1 MKKVLGISILL
12 VVVCLISWIIQPKFV
27 TAYNLENIIHWT
39 SLYAIIGIGAAFV
52 IITGGIDLSIGS
64 VVGMTGCLLA
74 LILKETQV
82 PVALAVVAVLL
93 LSVLIGLIH
102 GMLIAWMR
110 LPSFIVTL
118 CGMLIYRSLT
128 RWITDDQALGFSSD
142 HTFLNAMAKGKVVVP
157 MMGGF
162 ALPIPCLILIVLALI
177 AGFFLNYTVYGRY
190 LFALGSNEDAAK
202 YSGIRTDRMTI
213 LAYVLCG
220 LMSGI
225 GGVLFAFYYNSMQP
239 SAQGN
244 SYELY
249 AIAAAVLGGCSL
261 RGGEGSILGV
271 IVGTA
276 VLRVLYNAIN
286 VLGIKT
292 QLEFAIIG
300 FVILAGV
307 LVDELVRRY
316 AARRRAMGGTTI

>member
-12 VVVCLISWIIQPKFV
+12 VVVCALSWIIEPKFV
-27 TAYNLENIIHWT
+27 STYNLENIIHWT
-39 SLYAIIGIGAAFV
+39 ALYAIIGIGAALV

-74 LILKETQV
+74 MILKDTHI
-82 PVALAVVAVLL
+82 PAFAAVCLVLL
-93 LSVLIGLIH
+93 LAAALGFIH
-102 GMLIAWMR
+102 GILIAWMR

-128 RWITDDQALGFSSD
+128 RWITEDQALGFSND
-142 HTFLNAMAKGKVVVP
+142 HTILNAMAKGKILVP
-157 MMGGF
+157 GLSGF
-162 ALPIPCLILIVLALI
+162 ALPIPFLIMVGLALA
-177 AGFFLNYTVYGRY
+177 AGFFLNYTVYGRH
-190 LFALGSNEDAAK
+190 LLALGSNEDAAK

-307 LVDELVRRY
+307 LADELVKRY
-316 AARRRAMGGTTI
+316 AARRRAMGAA